1 MCDNCTMIQK
11 CTVVHFFDGD
21 SRDENRRNRICRGR
35 KGKRLTMSD
44 RKLTEQQTYNVSPT
58 REEGASGLT
67 KVDVDAGAPG
77 STQANQAAGPEATEK
92 LTKRENLAQVIKFVL
107 FSVSAGI
114 IETVSFTV
122 LDMAT
127 GWSYWP
133 CYLIALILSVV
144 WNFTLNREFT
154 FKSANNVPVAM
165 MKVAAF
171 YCVFTPLSTWWG
183 HALTSAGWNEYAV
196 LLGTMAVNLTT
207 EFLYDRF
214 FVFRGSMNTN
224 QRAQAGKAAPAGRN
238 GRCGAPETE
247 RNGRC
252 GATETER
259 NGRCGDEEAKK

>member
-1 MCDNCTMIQK
+1 MTNANGDAVENGPVWTDQACEPVQATGP
-11 CTVVHFFDGD
+11 VHVDQLAGPA
-21 SRDENRRNRICRGR
+21 ETG
-35 KGKRLTMSD
+35 
-44 RKLTEQQTYNVSPT
+44 KLTRQ
-58 REEGASGLT
+58 
-67 KVDVDAGAPG
+67 
-77 STQANQAAGPEATEK
+77 
-92 LTKRENLAQVIKFVL
+92 ENLAQVIKFAL

-114 IETVSFTV
+114 IETVAFTV
-122 LDMAT
+122 LDLAT

-196 LLGTMAVNLTT
+196 LLDTMAVNLTT
-207 EFLYDRF
+207 EFMYDRF

-224 QRAQAGKAAPAGRN
+224 QRAQAGKEAQAG
-238 GRCGAPETE
+238 

-259 NGRCGDEEAKK
+259 NGRCGGEEAKK

>member
-1 MCDNCTMIQK
+1 
-11 CTVVHFFDGD
+11 
-21 SRDENRRNRICRGR
+21 
-35 KGKRLTMSD
+35 MSD
-44 RKLTEQQTYNVSPT
+44 RKSTEQQTCNVSPAG
-58 REEGASGLT
+58 EERASGP
-67 KVDVDAGAPG
+67 A
-77 STQANQAAGPEATEK
+77 QADQAARAAQAIELDQATGK
-92 LTKRENLAQVIKFVL
+92 LTKQENLAQVIKFAL

-114 IETVSFTV
+114 IETVAFTV
-122 LDMAT
+122 LDLAT

-183 HALTSAGWNEYAV
+183 HALTSAGWNEYVV

-214 FVFRGSMNTN
+214 FVFRDSMNTN
-224 QRAQAGKAAPAGRN
+224 QRAQAGKKAQAGK
-238 GRCGAPETE
+238 
-247 RNGRC
+247 
-252 GATETER
+252 
-259 NGRCGDEEAKK
+259 EAEK

>member
-1 MCDNCTMIQK
+1 MTNANGDAVENGPVWTDQACEPVQATGP
-11 CTVVHFFDGD
+11 VHVDQLAGPA
-21 SRDENRRNRICRGR
+21 ETG
-35 KGKRLTMSD
+35 
-44 RKLTEQQTYNVSPT
+44 KLTRQ
-58 REEGASGLT
+58 
-67 KVDVDAGAPG
+67 
-77 STQANQAAGPEATEK
+77 
-92 LTKRENLAQVIKFVL
+92 ENLAQVIKFAL

-114 IETVSFTV
+114 IETVAFTV
-122 LDMAT
+122 LDLAT
-127 GWSYWP
+127 GWSYWL

-224 QRAQAGKAAPAGRN
+224 QRAQAGKEAQAG
-238 GRCGAPETE
+238 

-259 NGRCGDEEAKK
+259 NGRCGGEEAKK